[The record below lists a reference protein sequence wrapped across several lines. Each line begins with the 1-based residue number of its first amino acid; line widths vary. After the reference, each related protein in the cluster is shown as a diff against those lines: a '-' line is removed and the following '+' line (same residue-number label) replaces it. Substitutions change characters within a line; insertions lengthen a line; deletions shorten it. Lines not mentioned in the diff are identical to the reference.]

1 MYEILRMKT
10 DEDRIYVIRE
20 MQEQDLISSEGCIK
34 MEENSSIQY
43 AKNYFEPL
51 IKKVRAAEIFIYDD
65 TVNKNEF
72 KRK

>member
-1 MYEILRMKT
+1 MYDTLRMKT

-20 MQEQDLISSEGCIK
+20 MQEQDLISFEGCIK

>member
-1 MYEILRMKT
+1 MYETLRMKT

-20 MQEQDLISSEGCIK
+20 MQEEDLISSEGCIR
-34 MEENSSIQY
+34 MEENSSRQY

>member
-20 MQEQDLISSEGCIK
+20 MQEQDLISFEGCIK